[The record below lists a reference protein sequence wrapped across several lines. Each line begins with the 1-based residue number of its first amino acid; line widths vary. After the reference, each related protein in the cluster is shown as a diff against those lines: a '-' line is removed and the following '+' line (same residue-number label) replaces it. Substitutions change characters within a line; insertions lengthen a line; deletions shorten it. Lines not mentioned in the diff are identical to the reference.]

1 MIIINFVSGLLFALF
16 YFPPTFHEKFSDRK
30 PIQQLKELDYIGIF
44 LFVAGLFVFLL
55 GLSWGGQQYPW
66 KSAEVIATLVI
77 GGVTMVAFALW
88 ETYAKLKEPLLP
100 MHLFTNVGW
109 VVSCVLLGLGASI
122 YYSMAVIWPQM
133 ITVLYSDDSGASMK
147 TGWLACAPT
156 ATINLGQIVGG
167 LLAEPLGKT
176 KFQVIAA
183 FTIGGALLGG
193 TCLHLDK
200 HLRRFRAHAN
210 TTFRRCCRHS

>member
-1 MIIINFVSGLLFALF
+1 MIMVNFASGLLFSLF

-30 PIQQLKELDYIGIF
+30 PIEQLKQLDYVGIL

-77 GGVTMVAFALW
+77 GGVTMIAFALW

-100 MHLFTNVGW
+100 MHLFINLGW

-122 YYSMAVIWPQM
+122 YYAMAVIWPQM
-133 ITVLYSDDSGASMK
+133 ISVLYTDDGGASMY

-156 ATINLGQIVGG
+156 ATINLGQIAGG
-167 LLAEPLGKT
+167 FLAEPLGRT
-176 KFQVIAA
+176 KLQLVVAL
-183 FTIGGALLGG
+183 TIGGALLGG
-193 TCLHLDK
+193 TSLYASL
-200 HLRRFRAHAN
+200 
-210 TTFRRCCRHS
+210 